1 MEAPAPRTQFLKVE
15 FVELADQQLQELLHL
30 IAVATRV
37 LEASSCRPQQ
47 DLQGKLQQLR
57 IMVQQSHIGQQLWIC
72 QQLLITQ
79 INGVILDQLRHI
91 ESLIRNDFDIRHLKQ
106 FERVVEL
113 TLLRSTLQHI
123 ANPGGKLACRVSG
136 NLEFKL

>member
-1 MEAPAPRTQFLKVE
+1 VEAPAPRTQFLKVE
-15 FVELADQQLQELLHL
+15 FVKLADQQLQELLHL
-30 IAVATRV
+30 IAVATGV
-37 LEASSCRPQQ
+37 LEAGSCRPQQ

-91 ESLIRNDFDIRHLKQ
+91 ESLIRNDFDIRHLEQ

-123 ANPGGKLACRVSG
+123 ARCG
-136 NLEFKL
+136 